1 MGEYFVEGVDD
12 AIILA
17 GGMGTRMLPASLFM
31 PKETLPLVDIP
42 LINHLIWEA
51 ARAGVSKIHL
61 VLSSRKKDLLVDF
74 LDNGS
79 IHGNTI
85 RPDLS
90 RESLSLG
97 IDGLEVIPYIQQS
110 ALGVADAIS
119 VVLEEISG
127 PFLVLL
133 GDNVL
138 LSEHVSPDQSVI
150 DHASD
155 CSQRL
160 VSSYQKTGLPC
171 VGIYEVESNEI
182 GNYGVVDLAGDMV
195 VGIVEKPE
203 KGEAPS
209 NYILCGRYLLP
220 HNSLAILEDFPV
232 SEFGEMQSIFL
243 LERLMDEGGLV
254 SVKMDDLEMYDSG
267 NPLSWLKSQID
278 HGLRRQDMG
287 DDLEKWIRKR
297 IGS

>member
-1 MGEYFVEGVDD
+1 MDEYIVERVDD

-42 LINHLIWEA
+42 IINHLIWEA

-61 VLSSRKKDLLVDF
+61 VLSSRKKDLLADF
-74 LDNGS
+74 LDYGS
-79 IHGNTI
+79 IHGNTV

-90 RESLSLG
+90 RDSLSLG

-160 VSSYQKTGLPC
+160 VSSYEKTGLPC
-171 VGIYEVESNEI
+171 VGIYEVGSDEI
-182 GNYGVVDLAGDMV
+182 GNYGVVELTEKMV

-203 KGEAPS
+203 KDEAPS
-209 NYILCGRYLLP
+209 NFVLCGRYLLP
-220 HNSLAILEDFPV
+220 HNTLAILEEFPV

-243 LERLMDEGGLV
+243 LERLMYEGGLV
-254 SVKMDDLEMYDSG
+254 SVKMDYAEMYDSG

-278 HGLRRQDMG
+278 HGLRRRDMRA
-287 DDLEKWIRKR
+287 DLEKWIRKR
-297 IGS
+297 LGN